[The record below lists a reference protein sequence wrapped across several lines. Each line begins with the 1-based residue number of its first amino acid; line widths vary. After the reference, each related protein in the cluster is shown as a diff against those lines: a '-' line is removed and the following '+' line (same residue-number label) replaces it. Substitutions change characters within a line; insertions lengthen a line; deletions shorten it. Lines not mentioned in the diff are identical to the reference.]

1 MSLPAFSFATATQI
15 RFGRGEAGRAVPDLA
30 ARGQRVLLVQGG
42 TPARAD
48 WLAAALEAEGCS
60 VDRLSVA
67 AEPDLAMIEAGVT
80 AARASAAQVVIAL
93 GGGAV
98 IDAGKAIA
106 ALVPATRPLLDHL
119 EVVGKG
125 LPLDATPL
133 PFAAIPTT
141 AGTGAEVTRN
151 AVIAVPEAQRKVSLR
166 DARMLPWMAIVDPA
180 LTDNCPRG
188 VTLASG
194 LDAVTQV
201 IEPYVC
207 TRANPMTDAL
217 CRPAIAS
224 GLAALMTLMRQEDP
238 DARDQLA

>member
-48 WLAAALEAEGCS
+48 WLSAALEAEGCS

-106 ALVPATRPLLDHL
+106 ALVPATRPCWITWRWSARACRWT
-119 EVVGKG
+119 
-125 LPLDATPL
+125 PPPCPL
-133 PFAAIPTT
+133 PPFRPPPAPAPKSP
-141 AGTGAEVTRN
+141 ATR
-151 AVIAVPEAQRKVSLR
+151 
-166 DARMLPWMAIVDPA
+166 
-180 LTDNCPRG
+180 
-188 VTLASG
+188 
-194 LDAVTQV
+194 
-201 IEPYVC
+201 
-207 TRANPMTDAL
+207 
-217 CRPAIAS
+217 
-224 GLAALMTLMRQEDP
+224 
-238 DARDQLA
+238 